1 MAILRTTKTIRH
13 ATPRLQYNNN
23 SAATLDMVA
32 NLHTKKLSDTPHATR
47 LPFTETHV
55 VYPQREFENAVWIYA
70 LWHLIDTWLEI
81 LLLSEHS
88 IENMLDRIVCLT
100 ITQN

>member
-1 MAILRTTKTIRH
+1 MANFRTNNSAATHDIVVNLRTTKTIRH

-32 NLHTKKLSDTPHATR
+32 NLHTKKLSDDTPR

-55 VYPQREFENAVWIYA
+55 VYPQREFEN
-70 LWHLIDTWLEI
+70 
-81 LLLSEHS
+81 
-88 IENMLDRIVCLT
+88 
-100 ITQN
+100 

>member
-1 MAILRTTKTIRH
+1 MANFRTNNSAATHDIVVNLRTTKTIRH

-32 NLHTKKLSDTPHATR
+32 NLHTKKLSDTRHATPR

-55 VYPQREFENAVWIYA
+55 VYPQREFEN
-70 LWHLIDTWLEI
+70 LFHLIK
-81 LLLSEHS
+81 HYHK
-88 IENMLDRIVCLT
+88 
-100 ITQN
+100 

>member
-1 MAILRTTKTIRH
+1 MANFRTNNSAATHDIVVNLRTTKTIRH

-32 NLHTKKLSDTPHATR
+32 NLHTKKLSDTPR

-55 VYPQREFENAVWIYA
+55 VYPQREFENVLFISP
-70 LWHLIDTWLEI
+70 LCRI
-81 LLLSEHS
+81 LKCS
-88 IENMLDRIVCLT
+88 IV
-100 ITQN
+100 